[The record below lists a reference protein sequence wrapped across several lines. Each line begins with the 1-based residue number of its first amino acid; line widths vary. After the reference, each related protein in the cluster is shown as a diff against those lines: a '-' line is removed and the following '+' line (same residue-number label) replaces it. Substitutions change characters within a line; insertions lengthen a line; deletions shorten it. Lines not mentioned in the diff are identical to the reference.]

1 MKLRAKRL
9 PQSSDD
15 NLEPRPGIELLS
27 ENFSFDP
34 VGSAA
39 FRVDDIKFDQI
50 VCGIRKF
57 TSRLALEEQM
67 KIHTS
72 WDNLRHTLES
82 LPGKIDNLKKMN
94 ITDLPRQSEENDIT
108 GYTEDVEEV
117 EAGVLSGNY
126 CPEVVDEG
134 NLEEDI
140 SVGID
145 VCVFTEV
152 LAGRPWVG
160 RVTELLPNKQFTIQW
175 FSRKSGRGKIFRAMM
190 KNDGSPYES
199 VQDFDSIM
207 FWDMSVNRRED
218 SFELT
223 TFWLETMIQ
232 EYSKLSN

>member
-1 MKLRAKRL
+1 
-9 PQSSDD
+9 
-15 NLEPRPGIELLS
+15 
-27 ENFSFDP
+27 
-34 VGSAA
+34 
-39 FRVDDIKFDQI
+39 
-50 VCGIRKF
+50 
-57 TSRLALEEQM
+57 M

-94 ITDLPRQSEENDIT
+94 ITDLPKQREQNEMT
-108 GYTEDVEEV
+108 GNTGDLEEV
-117 EAGVLSGNY
+117 EAGVLSGNF

-134 NLEEDI
+134 NLEEEI

-145 VCVFTEV
+145 VCVFTDV
-152 LAGRPWVG
+152 LSGRPWVG
-160 RVTELLPNKQFTIQW
+160 RVMELLPNKQFTIQW
-175 FSRKSGRGKIFRAMM
+175 FSRKSGRGKIFRSMM

-223 TFWLETMIQ
+223 TFWLETMMQ
-232 EYSKLSN
+232 EYAKLDS